1 MRKFTLFI
9 STLMMI
15 LGLNA
20 QTIIT
25 VTDADLTGDAH
36 WTADKT
42 YLIDGFVYLESG
54 TLTIDAGTVIK
65 GKATP
70 STGDNASALIITR
83 EAKIMAEGTAE
94 LPIIFTAEDDDLTDP
109 ADLTHE
115 DRGLWGGVILLGK
128 AVIGFTA
135 AESAIEG
142 IPAGEERAKF
152 GGTDDT
158 HNAGVFKYV
167 SIRHGGAELAP
178 GDEINGLSV
187 AGVGSQT
194 VIENVEVFANSDD
207 GFEFWGGTVMT
218 KYLISAFCGDDA
230 FDYDDGWRGGGQ
242 FWFAIQGTDDAGS
255 GGEHDGAH
263 PDDNARFSK
272 PTIYNATYIGPGTN
286 ANIGDVALML
296 RDGAGGMYA
305 NSIFTEFA
313 FSAIEVEDR
322 AATVGTDSRKHMENG
337 DLVFKNN
344 IWNGFGAGDE
354 LVAGKM
360 IQVTSD
366 AEDATAAFLVNHLTV
381 NANTIESPMISSVS
395 REPNGK
401 LDPRPN
407 PISPAWNNVLPLEEA
422 FTTEGFVETNFRG
435 AFGSENWAKMW
446 TALDGMGYFGELY
459 VSAGK
464 IENNGGFTLGQNYPN
479 PFSGSTTIEYSIPET
494 ANVNLIVYDITGKI
508 VKLVL
513 NETKTRG
520 TYSVEVSGLQQG
532 MYFYQLTAGQNKAVN
547 KMIVR

>member
-1 MRKFTLFI
+1 MRKFTFMISFI
-9 STLMMI
+9 IMAFA
-15 LGLNA
+15 LNA
-20 QTIIT
+20 QTIVT

-36 WTADKT
+36 WTADNT
-42 YLIDGFVYLESG
+42 YLLDGFVFLESG

-65 GKATP
+65 AKATP

-83 EAKIMAEGTAE
+83 DAKIMAEGTAE

-128 AVIGFTA
+128 GVIGFTA
-135 AESAIEG
+135 EESAIEG

-158 HNAGVFKYV
+158 HNTGVFKFV
-167 SIRHGGAELAP
+167 SIRHGGAELSP
-178 GDEINGLSV
+178 GNEINGLSV

-218 KYLISAFCGDDA
+218 KYLIAAFCGDDA

-263 PDDNARFSK
+263 PDDNPRFAK

-286 ANIGDVALML
+286 SNVGDVALML

-322 AATVGTDSRKHMENG
+322 AAEKGTDSRKHMENG

-344 IWNGFGAGDE
+344 IWFGFGAGDE

-366 AEDATAAFLVNHLTV
+366 AEDATGAFLATHLTA
-381 NANTIESPMISSVS
+381 NANTVASPMISGIS
-395 REPNGK
+395 REANGQ
-401 LDPRPN
+401 LDPRPQ
-407 PISPAWNNVLPLEEA
+407 PQSPAWSNIAPITGA
-422 FTTEGFVETNFRG
+422 FVTSGLVETEFRG
-435 AFGSENWAKMW
+435 AFGAENWAKMW
-446 TALDGMGYFGELY
+446 TALDNMGYFGELY
-459 VSAGK
+459 VSVNEIG
-464 IENNGGFTLGQNYPN
+464 NNSFELKQNYPN
-479 PFSGSTTIEYSIPET
+479 PCDGNTTIEYTLPEM
-494 ANVNLIVYDITGKI
+494 ANVNLMVYDVTGKI
-508 VKLVL
+508 VKSVIS
-513 NETKTRG
+513 ETQPKG
-520 TYSVEVSGLQQG
+520 TYKVNVSGLQRG
-532 MYFYQLTAGQNKAVN
+532 IYLYQLTAGANKAVN